1 MAQSDNQSLL
11 VPGWPISCVSPYN
24 LRSFVEHD
32 VCVEDEIH
40 YKLLKVLEENP
51 DVTQREL
58 AARLGVSLGKA
69 NYCLRALMKRGWV
82 KMDNFRRNPNK
93 MGYVYLLTPSGIEEK
108 ARIAVRFLRQKLNEF
123 DALKAE
129 IEHLKVEVA
138 DSATNESVS
147 SFTARPIKD
156 NASEPFSVFPAKCF
170 ELNEIRS

>member
-24 LRSFVEHD
+24 PRSLVEYGG
-32 VCVEDEIH
+32 CLEDEIQ

-58 AARLGVSLGKA
+58 AARLGISLGKT

-108 ARIAVRFLRQKLNEF
+108 ARFAVRFLRHKLHEF

-129 IEHLKVEVA
+129 IERLKVEVA

-147 SFTARPIKD
+147 SFAARSI
-156 NASEPFSVFPAKCF
+156 
-170 ELNEIRS
+170 